1 MRIKYLVTLAAAF
14 LMLASCTSVQ
24 KENEPVYYKNP
35 VIKGD
40 LPDPSVIRVGDKY
53 YAVGTTNDFAPVYPL
68 FESTDLINWTS
79 IGAVFNEP
87 PAWALEDFWA
97 PELYYNN
104 GTFFVYYT
112 TKRKDTGI
120 ACIGVATT
128 KDIHKGFTDQGIIIE
143 WGDEAIDAFIFKD
156 DDGKLYITWKAYGLT
171 PDREIQIL
179 ASELSDDGLSLV
191 GEHFSLTDQSKGWQG
206 PGHEGQC
213 LIKRNGYYYL
223 FNSAGGCCDNR
234 CDYHVLVARSKN
246 LREGWEQFPE
256 PILHGGETWRCTG
269 HGTLVE
275 TPAGRYF
282 YMYHSYNATDFE
294 FIGRQV
300 MLDEMLWN
308 EETGWPYFKGGTP
321 SEKAPVPF
329 ENTIQKV
336 DSVYTDDFST
346 DKNLAGFEW
355 DVKGVKFDSKIE
367 AGELVI
373 STQESGAAF
382 LGLRPETGNYSLMSE
397 VIPAEE
403 LSGIGIYGNQ
413 GHVLSLAV
421 DKSKLVLYQINK
433 GEEQILAEEKL
444 NNPASVFLKYE
455 AVSGRYFQFFWSENG
470 EDWLPVVVNNEQ
482 QVDGTF
488 LAQWGFAP
496 RVGFVTRG
504 NEKSAFR
511 FSTLEIKY
519 NY

>member
-1 MRIKYLVTLAAAF
+1 MIKQIFILAVVAVLF
-14 LMLASCTSVQ
+14 SCSAQQ
-24 KENEPVYYKNP
+24 KEKEQVFYKNP

-53 YAVGTTNDFAPVYPL
+53 YAVGTTNDFASVYPL

-87 PAWALEDFWA
+87 PAWSSEDFWA

-128 KDIHKGFTDQGIIIE
+128 TDIHKGFTDQGIIVE

-156 DDGKLYITWKAYGLT
+156 DDGKLYFTWKAYGLT

-179 ASELSDDGLSLV
+179 ASELSEDGLSLV
-191 GEHFSLTDQSKGWQG
+191 GEHFSLTDQTKGWEG

-223 FNSAGGCCDNR
+223 FTSAGGCCDNR
-234 CDYHVLVARSKN
+234 CDYHIMVARSKN

-256 PILHGGETWRCTG
+256 TILQGGETWRCTG
-269 HGTLVE
+269 HGTLVN
-275 TPAGRYF
+275 TPDGRYY

-300 MLDEMLWN
+300 MLDEMFWN
-308 EETGWPYFKGGTP
+308 EETGWPYFNGGTA
-321 SEKAPVPF
+321 SVTAPVPF
-329 ENTIQKV
+329 ENTVQKI
-336 DSVYTDDFST
+336 DSIFADDFST
-346 DKNLAGFEW
+346 DKNLTGFEW
-355 DVKGVKFDSKIE
+355 DVKGVKFDSKID

-373 STQESGAAF
+373 NTQENGVSF
-382 LGLRPETGNYSLMSE
+382 LGLRPETGDYELAAE
-397 VIPAEE
+397 VIPEE
-403 LSGIGIYGNQ
+403 GRSGIGIYSNEA
-413 GHVLSLAV
+413 HVLSLAV
-421 DKSKLVLYQINK
+421 EKSKLVLYQISK

-444 NNPASVFLKYE
+444 DTPASVFLRYE

-470 EDWLPVVVNNEQ
+470 QDWIPVMVNNEQ

-496 RVGFVTRG
+496 RVGFVTYG
-504 NEKSAFR
+504 NSKNTSR
-511 FSTLEIKY
+511 FSSLKIKY
-519 NY
+519 NYK